1 MKLSDNMK
9 IITWFTVPPIP
20 VRIMDWQATREG
32 CGMGDAIGNG
42 ETELAAITD
51 LLEQEALLSAV
62 IDDYESGK

>member
-1 MKLSDNMK
+1 MNK
-9 IITWFTVPPIP
+9 IITSFLNPPIP
-20 VRIMDWQATREG
+20 VRCMDWQATREG
-32 CGMGDAIGNG
+32 YEGGDAIGNG